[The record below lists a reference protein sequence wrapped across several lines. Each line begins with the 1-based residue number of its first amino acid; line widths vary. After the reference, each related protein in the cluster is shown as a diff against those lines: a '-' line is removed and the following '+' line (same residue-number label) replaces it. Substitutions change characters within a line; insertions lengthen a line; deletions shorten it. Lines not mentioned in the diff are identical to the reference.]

1 MVNSKKDQGAALP
14 VPKKKK
20 TMVDETTKPVIKKQ
34 PLLPMAEEVVSG
46 EFALAGDGLRPRRSV
61 MDLSSLLDRGGE
73 VEMCLTSE
81 GVGVYLFEA
90 KGADSQGKDK
100 PKFPVSRSARAGLQ
114 FPVGRIHRKLKE
126 VAVFR
131 YIKKVDKDDGSVK
144 SEERLGRVGGTAA
157 VYCAGILEYLTA
169 EVLELAGNAA
179 KDLKVRRISPRHL
192 QLAIRGDEELD
203 SLVRGTISGG
213 GVIPHIHKSLLPPKG
228 QSTMLPNYH

>member
-1 MVNSKKDQGAALP
+1 MVNSKKVQGAALP

-20 TMVDETTKPVIKKQ
+20 TYIQGQSMVDETTMPVIKKNLPPQ
-34 PLLPMAEEVVSG
+34 PMAEEVMVS
-46 EFALAGDGLRPRRSV
+46 
-61 MDLSSLLDRGGE
+61 
-73 VEMCLTSE
+73 
-81 GVGVYLFEA
+81 
-90 KGADSQGKDK
+90 SQGKGK

-228 QSTMLPNYH
+228 QSTLLPNYH

>member
-1 MVNSKKDQGAALP
+1 MVNTKKVMASLP
-14 VPKKKK
+14 LPKKKK
-20 TMVDETTKPVIKKQ
+20 SKTQ
-34 PLLPMAEEVVSG
+34 LPMVEKVPIVEEVKG
-46 EFALAGDGLRPRRSV
+46 
-61 MDLSSLLDRGGE
+61 SSHGKGKGKI
-73 VEMCLTSE
+73 VEQSSK
-81 GVGVYLFEA
+81 EA
-90 KGADSQGKDK
+90 
-100 PKFPVSRSARAGLQ
+100 VRVHMNRTRSARSGLQ

-131 YIKKVDKDDGSVK
+131 YSRRVSKEDGSVK
-144 SEERLGRVGGTAA
+144 NEDGLGRVGGTAA
-157 VYCAGILEYLTA
+157 VYCAAILEYLTA

-228 QSTMLPNYH
+228 QSTMVPTYPTY